1 MIRCMKA
8 DYSEN
13 LRNRLQCRKRLL
25 TKLKWSNPTGHL
37 VKVVKQPTEVN
48 MTATRKRRKF
58 DQQFKKEAVAL
69 VTEQGY
75 SVAKAAQ
82 AVDVSENNLRRW
94 KNEFEQEACG
104 ERLGYEERQELAR
117 LRSRKRIRRIRGHA

>member
-1 MIRCMKA
+1 
-8 DYSEN
+8 
-13 LRNRLQCRKRLL
+13 
-25 TKLKWSNPTGHL
+25 
-37 VKVVKQPTEVN
+37 
-48 MTATRKRRKF
+48 MTAIRKRRKF

-94 KNEFEQEACG
+94 KKEFEQESRG

-117 LRSRKRIRRIRGHA
+117 LRRENKELRMEKDILKKASAFFAKEMK